1 MTLNHT
7 AAAPLPIAWMAPEDV
22 LKGSVSTKGVVWTY
36 GVVVWEILTLG
47 ATPHAEG
54 LVHVRFMHANTD
66 D

>member
-1 MTLNHT
+1 
-7 AAAPLPIAWMAPEDV
+7 MAPEDV